1 MHRYA
6 PGFNAYIDN
15 DNFLSSQIL
24 KVAINLL
31 CFKKI
36 VPLESIFAPFTFLS
50 IFISTFISIFGFY
63 VCIFYLA
70 PLFLFACLSLF
81 LFLYNS
87 SVYLVLHFLLL
98 SLYLSFRSMSLIVAC
113 LILVSFSSVCLFI

>member
-1 MHRYA
+1 MT
-6 PGFNAYIDN
+6 I
-15 DNFLSSQIL
+15 FLSSQKL

-36 VPLESIFAPFTFLS
+36 VLLESIFAPFTFLS

-70 PLFLFACLSLF
+70 PLFPFTCLSIF
-81 LFLYNS
+81 LFLYLIYNS
-87 SVYLVLHFLLL
+87 SVCLVLHFLLF
-98 SLYLSFRSMSLIVAC
+98 SLYLFFRSMSLIVAC
-113 LILVSFSSVCLFI
+113 LILVSFSSFCLFI